1 MDTVDILVIISLF
14 LLIIAGILLYSTKK
28 VPIKKLNINQSLPS
42 GTEFSQ
48 ELAPQPSSKA
58 VSEFIPEPPA
68 SYGENRLTALVR
80 DPYWVYLYWE
90 ISEDLKM
97 RLQEQ
102 YGSWTTS
109 TPFFTVYNAADP
121 ANLVQLFTI
130 QIDDVANN
138 WYLRVPEN
146 TCLLIDLV
154 RIYPDGRVVTVLRSN
169 TVTTPR
175 AFMSDR
181 IDEEWMLVDDKQKK
195 LYRRIGIGNG
205 PSSPDFYNPLR
216 E

>member
-1 MDTVDILVIISLF
+1 MDTVDILVVVSLF

-28 VPIKKLNINQSLPS
+28 TPIKKLNINQSLPS

-58 VSEFIPEPPA
+58 VSEFIPELPA
-68 SYGENRLTALVR
+68 SYGESRLTALVR

-90 ISEDLKM
+90 ITEDLK
-97 RLQEQ
+97 RRFQEQ
-102 YGSWTTS
+102 YGNWADS
-109 TPFFTVYNAADP
+109 TPFFIVYNAADP
-121 ANLVQLFTI
+121 RSLVRLFTT
-130 QIDDVANN
+130 QINDSTNN

-154 RIYPDGRVVTVLRSN
+154 RLYPDGRVVTVLRSN
-169 TVTTPR
+169 IVTTPR

-195 LYRRIGIGNG
+195 LYRRIGIGHG